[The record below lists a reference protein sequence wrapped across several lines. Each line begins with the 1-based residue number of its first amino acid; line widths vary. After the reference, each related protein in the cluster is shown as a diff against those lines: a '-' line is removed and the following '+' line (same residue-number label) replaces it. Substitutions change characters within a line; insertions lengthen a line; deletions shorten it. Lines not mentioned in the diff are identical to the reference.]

1 MVRMMEAIN
10 SVIAC
15 IYMCV
20 CVCVGGGGVNYT
32 VLPHFIAYIIAKSD
46 Q

>member
-20 CVCVGGGGVNYT
+20 CVCVGGGGGQLHSPASLYC
-32 VLPHFIAYIIAKSD
+32 LHHS
-46 Q
+46 